1 MEIKHY
7 SQYDEQEKIKEFFGS
22 YKGTYLDIGAA
33 CGIDFSNVYS
43 LLLDGWS
50 GTSVEANAKEFTML
64 QVNYRPFKDRV
75 NLVNSVIADQP
86 GFVKFFTE
94 GQLSTTSHE
103 HMKLWEPSAIKY
115 NWNWDPSINYAI
127 TVNQLLEHLKI
138 DFDFVS
144 IDIEGT
150 NEAVIKSINWDLLP
164 KCKLIC
170 IEHEEKEYA
179 YIEYMKQFGFSV
191 YHRTSVNLLM
201 SR

>member
-1 MEIKHY
+1 MEIENY

-22 YKGTYLDIGAA
+22 HRGNYLDVGAA
-33 CGIDFSNVYS
+33 CGIKFSNVYP
-43 LLLDGWS
+43 LLISGWS
-50 GTSVEANAKEFTML
+50 GTSIEANAKEFTML
-64 QVNYRPFKDRV
+64 QANYRPFKDRV
-75 NLVNSVIADQP
+75 NLVNAVVADQP
-86 GFVKFFTE
+86 GFVKFYTE
-94 GQLSTTSHE
+94 GQLSTTSQE
-103 HMKLWEPSAIKY
+103 HMKLWEPPAKKY

-127 TVNQLLEHLKI
+127 TLNQVLEHLKT

-150 NEAVIKSINWDLLP
+150 NTEVIKSINWDLLP

-170 IEHEEKEYA
+170 IEHEEKEQIYVD
-179 YIEYMKQFGFSV
+179 YLKQFGFNV

>member
-1 MEIKHY
+1 MEINHY

-22 YKGTYLDIGAA
+22 YKGNYLDVGAA
-33 CGIDFSNVYS
+33 CGIEFSNVYP

-50 GTSVEANAKEFTML
+50 GTSIEANAKEFTML
-64 QVNYRPFKDRV
+64 QNNYRPFKDRV
-75 NLVNSVIADQP
+75 NLVNAVIADQP
-86 GFVKFFTE
+86 GFVKFYTE

-115 NWNWDPSINYAI
+115 NWNWDPSMNYAI
-127 TVNQLLEHLKI
+127 TLNQVLEHLKT
-138 DFDFVS
+138 DFNFVS
-144 IDIEGT
+144 IDVEGT
-150 NEAVIKSINWDLLP
+150 NTEVIKSINWDLLP

-170 IEHEEKEYA
+170 IEHEEKEQVYVD
-179 YIEYMKQFGFSV
+179 YLTQFGFNI

>member
-1 MEIKHY
+1 MEIEQY

-22 YKGTYLDIGAA
+22 YKGNYLDVGAA
-33 CGIDFSNVYS
+33 CGIEFSNVYP

-50 GTSVEANAKEFTML
+50 GTSVEASAFEFRKL
-64 QVNYRPFKDRV
+64 QINYRPFKDRV
-75 NLVNSVIADQP
+75 NLVNAVVSDQP
-86 GFVKFFTE
+86 GFIKFYTE

-115 NWNWDPSINYAI
+115 NWDWDPSINYAI
-127 TVNQLLEHLKI
+127 TINQLLEHLKVEI
-138 DFDFVS
+138 DFLTV
-144 IDIEGT
+144 DIEGT

-170 IEHEEKEYA
+170 VEHEEKEHT
-179 YIEYMKQFGFSV
+179 YIEYMKQFGFTP